1 MQQQIIISNDI
12 EHDLAT
18 AVAES
23 EHDCVFVLTDDTTH
37 ECCLPKVAALLA
49 QYDAV
54 PITIAHGDQHKTL
67 AALGD
72 VWTALQQG
80 GATRHSLLIN
90 LGGGMITDLGGFA
103 AATFKRGI
111 NFINIPTTL
120 LAMVDAAVG
129 GKTGIN
135 FGGLKNEIGAF
146 ADARFV
152 IINTCF
158 LDTLDAENLCS
169 GYAEMLKHALISDE
183 RMWAEHV
190 NFDLSQPDLAELQ
203 HMVAESISV
212 KERIVA
218 EDPHEHGIRKA
229 LNFGHTIG
237 HALEEFA
244 LQQAGGA
251 VVSTAPTKQLTPGGA
266 VVSTAP
272 TKQLTPGGAV
282 VSTAP
287 TKQLTSGG
295 AVVSARLLPL
305 ARARTAPKNT
315 LLHGYAVAFGL
326 IGELYMSA
334 RKAGFPTE
342 RLHQTTRF
350 IRENYAQTEFTCN
363 DYPTLLNLMRHDKKN
378 TSGVINF
385 TLLHNIGD
393 IRINQTATDEEI
405 CEALDFIREGY

>member
-23 EHDCVFVLTDDTTH
+23 EHDRVFVLTDDTTH

-129 GKTGIN
+129 GKTGVN

-203 HMVAESISV
+203 HMVAESIAV

-244 LQQAGGA
+244 LQQA
-251 VVSTAPTKQLTPGGA
+251 TP
-266 VVSTAP
+266 
-272 TKQLTPGGAV
+272 
-282 VSTAP
+282 
-287 TKQLTSGG
+287 
-295 AVVSARLLPL
+295 
-305 ARARTAPKNT
+305 PKNRP

-334 RKAGFPTE
+334 RKADFPTE
-342 RLHQTTRF
+342 RLHQTARF

>member
-23 EHDCVFVLTDDTTH
+23 EHDRVFVLTDDTTH

-203 HMVAESISV
+203 RMVAESIAV

-244 LQQAGGA
+244 LQQVGGA
-251 VVSTAPTKQLTPGGA
+251 VVSTAPTNQTTGGA
-266 VVSTAP
+266 AISP
-272 TKQLTPGGAV
+272 
-282 VSTAP
+282 
-287 TKQLTSGG
+287 
-295 AVVSARLLPL
+295 
-305 ARARTAPKNT
+305 APKNRP

-342 RLHQTTRF
+342 RLHQTARF

>member
-23 EHDCVFVLTDDTTH
+23 EHDRVFVLTDDTTH

-152 IINTCF
+152 IINTSF

-190 NFDLSQPDLAELQ
+190 NFDLSQPDLSELQ
-203 HMVAESISV
+203 RMVAESIAV

-251 VVSTAPTKQLTPGGA
+251 VVSTAPENKPTPGDA

-272 TKQLTPGGAV
+272 NSQLTPKKR
-282 VSTAP
+282 P
-287 TKQLTSGG
+287 
-295 AVVSARLLPL
+295 
-305 ARARTAPKNT
+305 

-334 RKAGFPTE
+334 RKADFPTE

>member
-23 EHDCVFVLTDDTTH
+23 EHDRVFVLTDDTTH

-54 PITIAHGDQHKTL
+54 PITIPHGDQHKTL

-90 LGGGMITDLGGFA
+90 LGGGMVTDLGGFA

-129 GKTGIN
+129 GKTGVN
-135 FGGLKNEIGAF
+135 FGGLKNEVGAF

-203 HMVAESISV
+203 RMVAESIAV

-244 LQQAGGA
+244 LQQA
-251 VVSTAPTKQLTPGGA
+251 
-266 VVSTAP
+266 
-272 TKQLTPGGAV
+272 GGAV

-342 RLHQTTRF
+342 RLHQTARF

-378 TSGVINF
+378 MSGVINF

-405 CEALDFIREGY
+405 REALDFIREGY

>member
-23 EHDCVFVLTDDTTH
+23 EHDRVFVLTDDTTH

-54 PITIAHGDQHKTL
+54 PITIPHGDQHKTL
-67 AALGD
+67 GALGD

-90 LGGGMITDLGGFA
+90 LGGGMVTDLGGFA

-111 NFINIPTTL
+111 DFINIPTTL

-190 NFDLSQPDLAELQ
+190 NYDLLQPDLAELQ
-203 HMVAESISV
+203 RMVAESIAV

-251 VVSTAPTKQLTPGGA
+251 VVSTAPTNQTTGN
-266 VVSTAP
+266 T
-272 TKQLTPGGAV
+272 
-282 VSTAP
+282 
-287 TKQLTSGG
+287 
-295 AVVSARLLPL
+295 VVSARLLPL
-305 ARARTAPKNT
+305 ARARTAPKKRP

-334 RKAGFPTE
+334 RKADFPTE

>member
-23 EHDCVFVLTDDTTH
+23 EHDRVFVLTDDTTH

-54 PITIAHGDQHKTL
+54 PITIPHGDQHKTL

-80 GATRHSLLIN
+80 GATRHSLLVN

-135 FGGLKNEIGAF
+135 FGGLKNEVGAF

-203 HMVAESISV
+203 RMVAESIAV

-251 VVSTAPTKQLTPGGA
+251 VVSTAPENKPTPGDAVVSTAPNSKLTSGGA

-272 TKQLTPGGAV
+272 NNQLTP
-282 VSTAP
+282 
-287 TKQLTSGG
+287 
-295 AVVSARLLPL
+295 
-305 ARARTAPKNT
+305 KNRP

-342 RLHQTTRF
+342 RLHQTARF

>member
-23 EHDCVFVLTDDTTH
+23 EHDRVFVLTDDTTH
-37 ECCLPKVAALLA
+37 ECCLPKVATLLA

-158 LDTLDAENLCS
+158 LNTLDAENLCS
-169 GYAEMLKHALISDE
+169 GYAEMLKHALISDK

-190 NFDLSQPDLAELQ
+190 NFDLSQPDLTELQ
-203 HMVAESISV
+203 RMVAESIAV

-251 VVSTAPTKQLTPGGA
+251 VVSTAPENKPTPGDTVVSTAPTNQTTGGA

-272 TKQLTPGGAV
+272 KKRP
-282 VSTAP
+282 
-287 TKQLTSGG
+287 
-295 AVVSARLLPL
+295 
-305 ARARTAPKNT
+305 

-405 CEALDFIREGY
+405 REALDFIREGY

>member
-12 EHDLAT
+12 KHDLAT

-23 EHDCVFVLTDDTTH
+23 EHDRVFVLTDDTTH

-49 QYDAV
+49 QYDAM

-190 NFDLSQPDLAELQ
+190 NFDLLQPDLTELQ
-203 HMVAESISV
+203 RMVAESIAV

-244 LQQAGGA
+244 LQQATPSGGA
-251 VVSTAPTKQLTPGGA
+251 VVSTAPTNQTTGGA
-266 VVSTAP
+266 AISP
-272 TKQLTPGGAV
+272 
-282 VSTAP
+282 
-287 TKQLTSGG
+287 
-295 AVVSARLLPL
+295 
-305 ARARTAPKNT
+305 APKNRP

-342 RLHQTTRF
+342 RLHQTARF

>member
-23 EHDCVFVLTDDTTH
+23 EHDRIFVLTDDTTH
-37 ECCLPKVAALLA
+37 KCCLPKVAALLA

-54 PITIAHGDQHKTL
+54 PITIPHGDQHKTL
-67 AALGD
+67 GALGD

-90 LGGGMITDLGGFA
+90 LGGGMVTDLGGFA

-129 GKTGIN
+129 GKTGVN
-135 FGGLKNEIGAF
+135 FGGLKNEVGAF

-203 HMVAESISV
+203 RMVAESIAV
-212 KERIVA
+212 KERIVT

-244 LQQAGGA
+244 MQQATPSGGA
-251 VVSTAPTKQLTPGGA
+251 VVSTAPTNQ
-266 VVSTAP
+266 
-272 TKQLTPGGAV
+272 
-282 VSTAP
+282 
-287 TKQLTSGG
+287 TSGG
-295 AVVSARLLPL
+295 AAISN
-305 ARARTAPKNT
+305 APKNRP

-342 RLHQTTRF
+342 RLHQTARF

-378 TSGVINF
+378 MSGVINF

-405 CEALDFIREGY
+405 REALDFIREGY

>member
-23 EHDCVFVLTDDTTH
+23 EHDRVFVLTDDTKH

-80 GATRHSLLIN
+80 CATRHSLLIN

-203 HMVAESISV
+203 RMVAESIAV

-244 LQQAGGA
+244 LQQATPSGGA
-251 VVSTAPTKQLTPGGA
+251 VVSTAPTNQTTGGA
-266 VVSTAP
+266 AISP
-272 TKQLTPGGAV
+272 
-282 VSTAP
+282 
-287 TKQLTSGG
+287 
-295 AVVSARLLPL
+295 
-305 ARARTAPKNT
+305 APKNRP

-405 CEALDFIREGY
+405 REALDFIREGY

>member
-18 AVAES
+18 AVAGS
-23 EHDCVFVLTDDTTH
+23 EHDRVFVLTDDTTH

-190 NFDLSQPDLAELQ
+190 NFDLMQPDLAELQ
-203 HMVAESISV
+203 HMVAESIAV

-251 VVSTAPTKQLTPGGA
+251 VVS
-266 VVSTAP
+266 
-272 TKQLTPGGAV
+272 
-282 VSTAP
+282 
-287 TKQLTSGG
+287 
-295 AVVSARLLPL
+295 ARLLPL
-305 ARARTAPKNT
+305 ARARTAPNNQLTSGGAVVSTAPNNQLTPGNKP

>member
-23 EHDCVFVLTDDTTH
+23 EHDRVFVLTDDTTH

-54 PITIAHGDQHKTL
+54 PITIPHGDQHKTL
-67 AALGD
+67 GALGD

-203 HMVAESISV
+203 RMVAESIAV
-212 KERIVA
+212 KERIVT

-251 VVSTAPTKQLTPGGA
+251 VVSTAPTNQTTGGA
-266 VVSTAP
+266 AISI
-272 TKQLTPGGAV
+272 
-282 VSTAP
+282 
-287 TKQLTSGG
+287 
-295 AVVSARLLPL
+295 
-305 ARARTAPKNT
+305 APKNRP

-405 CEALDFIREGY
+405 REALDFIREGY

>member
-23 EHDCVFVLTDDTTH
+23 EHDRVFVLTDDTTH

-103 AATFKRGI
+103 GATFKRGI

-190 NFDLSQPDLAELQ
+190 NFDLSQPDLTELQ
-203 HMVAESISV
+203 RMVAESIAV

-251 VVSTAPTKQLTPGGA
+251 VVSTAPENKPTPSDA

-272 TKQLTPGGAV
+272 GNRP
-282 VSTAP
+282 
-287 TKQLTSGG
+287 
-295 AVVSARLLPL
+295 
-305 ARARTAPKNT
+305 

>member
-23 EHDCVFVLTDDTTH
+23 EHDRVFVLTDDTTH

-49 QYDAV
+49 QYDVV
-54 PITIAHGDQHKTL
+54 PITIPHGDQHKTL

-90 LGGGMITDLGGFA
+90 LGGGMVTDLGGFA

-129 GKTGIN
+129 GKTGVN
-135 FGGLKNEIGAF
+135 FGGLKNEVGAF

-203 HMVAESISV
+203 RMVAESIAV
-212 KERIVA
+212 KERIVT

-244 LQQAGGA
+244 LQQATPSGGA
-251 VVSTAPTKQLTPGGA
+251 VVSTAPTNQTTGST

-272 TKQLTPGGAV
+272 
-282 VSTAP
+282 
-287 TKQLTSGG
+287 
-295 AVVSARLLPL
+295 
-305 ARARTAPKNT
+305 KNRP

-342 RLHQTTRF
+342 RLHQTARF

-405 CEALDFIREGY
+405 REALDFIREGY

>member
-12 EHDLAT
+12 VHDLAT

-23 EHDCVFVLTDDTTH
+23 EHDRVFVLTDDTTH

-90 LGGGMITDLGGFA
+90 LGGGMVTDLGGFA

-135 FGGLKNEIGAF
+135 FGGLKNEVGAF

-190 NFDLSQPDLAELQ
+190 NFDISQPDLAELQ
-203 HMVAESISV
+203 RMVAESISV

-251 VVSTAPTKQLTPGGA
+251 VVS
-266 VVSTAP
+266 
-272 TKQLTPGGAV
+272 
-282 VSTAP
+282 
-287 TKQLTSGG
+287 
-295 AVVSARLLPL
+295 ARLLPL
-305 ARARTAPKNT
+305 ARARTAPNSKLTPGGTAISTAPTNQTTGGTVVSTAPKNRP

-385 TLLHNIGD
+385 TLLHNIGN

>member
-18 AVAES
+18 AVAGS
-23 EHDCVFVLTDDTTH
+23 EHDRVFVLTDDTTH

-135 FGGLKNEIGAF
+135 FGGLKNEVGAF
-146 ADARFV
+146 ADTRFV

-190 NFDLSQPDLAELQ
+190 NFDLSQPNLAELQ
-203 HMVAESISV
+203 RMVAESIAV

-237 HALEEFA
+237 HALEEFV
-244 LQQAGGA
+244 LQQA
-251 VVSTAPTKQLTPGGA
+251 
-266 VVSTAP
+266 
-272 TKQLTPGGAV
+272 GGAV

>member
-23 EHDCVFVLTDDTTH
+23 EHDRVFVLTDDTTH

-54 PITIAHGDQHKTL
+54 PITIPHGDQHKTL
-67 AALGD
+67 GALGD

-129 GKTGIN
+129 GKTGVN
-135 FGGLKNEIGAF
+135 FGGLKNEVGAF

-190 NFDLSQPDLAELQ
+190 NFDLSQPDLSELQ
-203 HMVAESISV
+203 RMVAESIAV

-251 VVSTAPTKQLTPGGA
+251 VVSTAPENKPTPGGA

-272 TKQLTPGGAV
+272 NN
-282 VSTAP
+282 
-287 TKQLTSGG
+287 QLTSGN
-295 AVVSARLLPL
+295 RP
-305 ARARTAPKNT
+305 

-342 RLHQTTRF
+342 RLHQTARF

-405 CEALDFIREGY
+405 REALDFIREGY

>member
-18 AVAES
+18 AVTGS
-23 EHDCVFVLTDDTTH
+23 EHDRVFVLTDDTTH

-49 QYDAV
+49 QYDAM

-190 NFDLSQPDLAELQ
+190 NFDLLQPDLTELQ
-203 HMVAESISV
+203 RMVAESIAV

-251 VVSTAPTKQLTPGGA
+251 VVSARLLPLARARTAPTNQTTGGA
-266 VVSTAP
+266 AI
-272 TKQLTPGGAV
+272 
-282 VSTAP
+282 
-287 TKQLTSGG
+287 
-295 AVVSARLLPL
+295 SARLLPL
-305 ARARTAPKNT
+305 ARARTAPKNRP

-350 IRENYAQTEFTCN
+350 IRENYAQTELTCN

>member
-72 VWTALQQG
+72 VWTALQHG

-152 IINTCF
+152 IINTSF

-190 NFDLSQPDLAELQ
+190 NFDLSQPDLSELQ
-203 HMVAESISV
+203 RMVAESIAV

-251 VVSTAPTKQLTPGGA
+251 VVSTAPTNQTTGGA

-272 TKQLTPGGAV
+272 ENKPTPGDAV
-282 VSTAP
+282 VSI
-287 TKQLTSGG
+287 S
-295 AVVSARLLPL
+295 
-305 ARARTAPKNT
+305 PKNRP

-385 TLLHNIGD
+385 TLLHNIGN

>member
-23 EHDCVFVLTDDTTH
+23 EHDRVFVLTDDTTH

-103 AATFKRGI
+103 GATFKRGI

-203 HMVAESISV
+203 RMVAESIAV

-244 LQQAGGA
+244 LQQATPSGGA
-251 VVSTAPTKQLTPGGA
+251 VVSTAPTNQTTGNT

-272 TKQLTPGGAV
+272 
-282 VSTAP
+282 
-287 TKQLTSGG
+287 
-295 AVVSARLLPL
+295 
-305 ARARTAPKNT
+305 KNRP

-342 RLHQTTRF
+342 RLHQTARF

-405 CEALDFIREGY
+405 REALDFIREGY